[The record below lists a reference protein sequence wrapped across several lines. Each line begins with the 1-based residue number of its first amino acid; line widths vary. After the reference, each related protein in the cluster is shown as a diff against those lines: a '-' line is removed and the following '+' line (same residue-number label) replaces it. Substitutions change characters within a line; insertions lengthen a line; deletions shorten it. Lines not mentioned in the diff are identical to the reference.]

1 MSARNVIE
9 FLRTVAIRS
18 DLLDTLKVKSKESVV
33 AAAADFGLPFTESDF
48 DSVIWDLEVLL
59 AEKRKEAFDA
69 QFALWRTMWG
79 KYYLEYLVVDMIPSF
94 TESDFDVVL
103 STQSTNG

>member
-9 FLRTVAIRS
+9 FLRTVAIRA
-18 DLLDTLKVKSKESVV
+18 DLLDTLKVKSKDDVLT
-33 AAAADFGLPFTESDF
+33 AAAGFSLPFTESEF

-94 TESDFDVVL
+94 SQSDFDAVL
-103 STQSTNG
+103 ATRSVDS

>member
-1 MSARNVIE
+1 MSARTVIE

-18 DLLDTLKVKSKESVV
+18 DLLDTLKVKSKDDVL
-33 AAAADFGLPFTESDF
+33 AAAADFDLPFTEAEF

-59 AEKRKEAFDA
+59 AGKRHEAFDA
-69 QFALWRTMWG
+69 QFPLWRTMWG

-94 TESDFDVVL
+94 SDADFVVAL
-103 STQSTNG
+103 AAKNKD